1 MLKTLTIKRF
11 KGIENLDLE
20 LKDINIIVGSNNS
33 GKSSILQAIHFAV
46 SIAQSRKLLGDQSSM
61 TSETVSFTIAS
72 QQILYT
78 PLNDVMS
85 LAMNRQLTQGNTKA
99 ITIEFEL
106 ESGYQG
112 SVMVKRGKNKNL
124 SISLSGQQVISYLED
139 IKLPFSVYVPGLAG
153 ISKTESFVAYGLLL
167 RAVARGDANLV
178 LRNVLYKLKQDT
190 NKWQLFMS
198 SLQEVFPDTDILVK
212 FDDSVDEF
220 IDVVMNKN
228 SIELPLD
235 SAGTGFLQTT
245 QIFSY
250 IYWFE
255 PKVVLLDEPDSHL
268 HPNNQRSLAKVLTQ
282 IARDKSIQ
290 VLIATHSRH
299 ILDSLESINRIWL
312 RQGSLQPYSNHQYI
326 DVLVDLGALDSAE
339 GLLTRQIKYVVL
351 TEDEDKKMMQIFL
364 QSFKDRNEFMIWS
377 YKGCSKFE
385 TAEILAKFIK
395 EVSST
400 TEIIIHR
407 DADYFLGSEFLHF
420 QRKYT
425 SYGIKVFFTS
435 GVDIEAY
442 FCRLNHLKKLNS
454 GYENE
459 VTQAYQEAIN
469 ECLTFFKEKAYKGR
483 DNLRKFLYTE
493 KLPVMGDQECRNWA
507 DSLDY
512 TEERWIHGKKFISTI
527 RTKFR
532 TLTNR
537 NLEDVKTSEYLQ
549 DSLLE
554 SLL

>member
-124 SISLSGQQVISYLED
+124 SVSLSGQQVISYLED
-139 IKLPFSVYVPGLAG
+139 IKLPFSVYVPRLAG

-212 FDDSVDEF
+212 FDNSVDEF

-235 SAGTGFLQTT
+235 
-245 QIFSY
+245 
-250 IYWFE
+250 FE
-255 PKVVLLDEPDSHL
+255 K
-268 HPNNQRSLAKVLTQ
+268 
-282 IARDKSIQ
+282 
-290 VLIATHSRH
+290 
-299 ILDSLESINRIWL
+299 
-312 RQGSLQPYSNHQYI
+312 
-326 DVLVDLGALDSAE
+326 
-339 GLLTRQIKYVVL
+339 
-351 TEDEDKKMMQIFL
+351 
-364 QSFKDRNEFMIWS
+364 
-377 YKGCSKFE
+377 
-385 TAEILAKFIK
+385 TAEI
-395 EVSST
+395 VS
-400 TEIIIHR
+400 
-407 DADYFLGSEFLHF
+407 
-420 QRKYT
+420 
-425 SYGIKVFFTS
+425 
-435 GVDIEAY
+435 
-442 FCRLNHLKKLNS
+442 
-454 GYENE
+454 
-459 VTQAYQEAIN
+459 
-469 ECLTFFKEKAYKGR
+469 
-483 DNLRKFLYTE
+483 NLSNTRG
-493 KLPVMGDQECRNWA
+493 M
-507 DSLDY
+507 
-512 TEERWIHGKKFISTI
+512 
-527 RTKFR
+527 
-532 TLTNR
+532 
-537 NLEDVKTSEYLQ
+537 
-549 DSLLE
+549 
-554 SLL
+554 